1 MICSS
6 ALNRYA
12 NPTVCCP
19 RDRLAFPAAQ
29 GNVNRRTPFHL
40 SGLPSEINW
49 SEMVIAG
56 GHLRPVLPLGS
67 RRDPLFRNGTN
78 NPSIKLHR
86 FLDLMWECTWDRS
99 GSKTAI
105 ASVNSFRS
113 IAERK
118 SSFHEPELRV
128 VKTGLLAG
136 QLHQIGTNPR
146 EAA

>member
-1 MICSS
+1 MLIRLEPVCQIRRSVAHVTGWPS
-6 ALNRYA
+6 PQRRETSIAAPRS
-12 NPTVCCP
+12 TV
-19 RDRLAFPAAQ
+19 
-29 GNVNRRTPFHL
+29 
-40 SGLPSEINW
+40 SGLASEINW

-56 GHLRPVLPLGS
+56 GRLRPVLPLGS
-67 RRDPLFRNGTN
+67 RKDPLFRNGTN

-118 SSFHEPELRV
+118 SSFHELELRV
-128 VKTGLLAG
+128 VKTNFLAG

>member
-1 MICSS
+1 MPI
-6 ALNRYA
+6 
-12 NPTVCCP
+12 PTVYCL

-29 GNVNRRTPFHL
+29 GNVNGRTPFPV
-40 SGLPSEINW
+40 SGLASEINW

-67 RRDPLFRNGTN
+67 RRDPLFRNGAN
-78 NPSIKLHR
+78 NPSTKLHR

-105 ASVNSFRS
+105 ASVNSFRW

-118 SSFHEPELRV
+118 SSFH
-128 VKTGLLAG
+128 
-136 QLHQIGTNPR
+136 
-146 EAA
+146 

>member
-1 MICSS
+1 MLIRLEPGMQIRRSIACVTGWPSQQRRETSIS
-6 ALNRYA
+6 APRS
-12 NPTVCCP
+12 TCP
-19 RDRLAFPAAQ
+19 GLA
-29 GNVNRRTPFHL
+29 
-40 SGLPSEINW
+40 SEIDW
-49 SEMVIAG
+49 SEMVTTY

-67 RRDPLFRNGTN
+67 RRDTLFRNGAN
-78 NPSIKLHR
+78 NPSTKLHR